1 MKQQKKRKGKEL
13 RATKVALTVLK
24 VIAGA
29 GLLAMAVCA
38 PNAIQVLGFDKRYR
52 RQAHVN
58 ATLERLVRRGFVRV
72 TSEGKKRCVSLTE
85 KGERYL
91 AEYEE
96 GRKEMP
102 RPAKWDGKYRIL
114 VFDIWEK
121 HRHKRDALRD
131 FLARLGFLRLQDS
144 VWVYPYDCEEI
155 AALLKSRFRV
165 GNGLLYI
172 VAESIEND
180 RWLRKAFDLE

>member
-1 MKQQKKRKGKEL
+1 MTQKRKRSEKEL

-29 GLLAMAVCA
+29 GLLAMALCA
-38 PNAIQVLGFDKRYR
+38 PNAIQALNLDKRYR
-52 RQAHVN
+52 RRAHVHLV
-58 ATLERLVRRGFVRV
+58 LERLVRKGFVRV
-72 TSEGKKRCVSLTE
+72 TSDGEKRCVSLTT
-85 KGERYL
+85 KGERYVE
-91 AEYEE
+91 EYEE
-96 GRKEMP
+96 GRMVLQK
-102 RPAKWDGKYRIL
+102 PAEWDKKYRIL
-114 VFDIWEK
+114 IFDIWEK
-121 HRHKRDALRD
+121 RKRTRDALRD
-131 FLARLGFLRLQDS
+131 FLSRLGFVRLQDS
-144 VWVYPYDCEEI
+144 VWVYPYECEEI